1 MDAMELPQFET
12 AFDAIFVE
20 KFSVKGTSLFE
31 KQIDLSEAIRKDPR
45 TGFHKTQDI
54 TLRSSLSQI
63 FNGERNLSNTLKKAL
78 LLVIE
83 PRFDKKKYD
92 FGKYERLLIKKF
104 GEAFERRLQVKRENE
119 PDRDYDKL
127 IERTRTAKELLIT
140 TLEPAETHQSELADR
155 LKDILLEKTG
165 IIPKTNSNLSAG
177 KYKFYLPDIMV
188 VRDFWESLKL
198 HVVNKHD
205 MDFKTAI
212 KKIKQASDLAKIT
225 TFIAPIEIAMHPYV
239 FLDYDN
245 ENIRTSFCVSYRNRE
260 TPSVAEMSLRFTE
273 NWLKVNNE
281 KNRKAIELKHIS
293 FNPENS

>member
-1 MDAMELPQFET
+1 MEVPQFET
-12 AFDAIFVE
+12 AFDAVFIE
-20 KFSVKGTSLFE
+20 KFSKKGTPLFE
-31 KQIDLSEAIRKDPR
+31 KQTDLAEAIKKDPR
-45 TGFHKTQDI
+45 TGFHKTQEI
-54 TLRSSLSQI
+54 TLRSSLSQV
-63 FNGERNLSNTLKKAL
+63 FSGERNLSIALKKAL

-83 PRFDKKKYD
+83 PRFDKRKYD
-92 FGKYERLLIKKF
+92 FGKYERLIVKKF
-104 GEAFERRLQVKRENE
+104 EEAFERRLQIKRERE

-127 IERTRTAKELLIT
+127 VERTKTSRKLLIT
-140 TLEPAETHQSELADR
+140 TLEPAELHKSELADR

-165 IIPKTNSNLSAG
+165 IIPKTNSHLSPG

-205 MDFKTAI
+205 VDFKTAI
-212 KKIKQASDLAKIT
+212 KKIKQASDLAKIS

-245 ENIRTSFCVSYRNRE
+245 ENIRTAFCVSYRNRE
-260 TPSVAEMSLRFTE
+260 IPSVAEMSLRFTE
-273 NWLKVNNE
+273 KWLEVNNE
-281 KNRKAIELKHIS
+281 QRRKTIEIKHIP